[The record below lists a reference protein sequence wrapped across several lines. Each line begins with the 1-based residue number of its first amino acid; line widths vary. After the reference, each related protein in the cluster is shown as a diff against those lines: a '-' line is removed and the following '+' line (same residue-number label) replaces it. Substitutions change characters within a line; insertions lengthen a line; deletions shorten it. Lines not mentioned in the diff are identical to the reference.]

1 MALNANSLS
10 TNLLVTA
17 LVLVMVL
24 LLPWADRKICK
35 KLGLSLTG
43 GVSKNPNADT
53 LLRLRTVLLYA
64 AFGAYL
70 LVFCWLVFFS
80 RAASD
85 DYQVHVSL
93 FEDLGHS
100 IRIDLG
106 FLGIIR
112 TIFTEGFQK
121 AFSHIRIISPAQI
134 YQVYMNIMLFVPMG
148 YLLPYLSEWVRA
160 KVRVR
165 PAVICF
171 FISLAVENLQLVTR
185 RGLYDI
191 DDLVSNTLGGVI
203 GQLLYI
209 ALAYVVTHPDWRK
222 ELASYRRW
230 KKNARRRTLYP
241 FARKMRLARTALLA
255 SNEEEI
261 WDFYVMKLGFRL
273 KKQLVPLDSDG
284 TDMLL
289 ELGRY
294 QIECHCSNRK
304 ETLPPQ
310 SLTLFCRSLRP
321 IIRRLRRNG
330 IDPGEVTQDV
340 FSGLRCIE
348 FGGPD
353 GVQIRLIEK

>member
-17 LVLVMVL
+17 LVLVMVF

-112 TIFTEGFQK
+112 SIFTEGFQTRK
-121 AFSHIRIISPAQI
+121 GAGTFSF
-134 YQVYMNIMLFVPMG
+134 L
-148 YLLPYLSEWVRA
+148 
-160 KVRVR
+160 KV
-165 PAVICF
+165 F
-171 FISLAVENLQLVTR
+171 
-185 RGLYDI
+185 
-191 DDLVSNTLGGVI
+191 
-203 GQLLYI
+203 
-209 ALAYVVTHPDWRK
+209 
-222 ELASYRRW
+222 
-230 KKNARRRTLYP
+230 
-241 FARKMRLARTALLA
+241 
-255 SNEEEI
+255 
-261 WDFYVMKLGFRL
+261 
-273 KKQLVPLDSDG
+273 
-284 TDMLL
+284 
-289 ELGRY
+289 
-294 QIECHCSNRK
+294 
-304 ETLPPQ
+304 
-310 SLTLFCRSLRP
+310 
-321 IIRRLRRNG
+321 RRLS
-330 IDPGEVTQDV
+330 PT
-340 FSGLRCIE
+340 SGSSARPRSTRCT
-348 FGGPD
+348 
-353 GVQIRLIEK
+353 